1 MSFSLVE
8 TGVPG
13 EKPLQSWSEVGS
25 GQKLK
30 KMEQHIWVVLIKACR
45 R

>member
-13 EKPLQSWSEVGS
+13 APGLTRKHFIWAENAHK
-25 GQKLK
+25 GQTL
-30 KMEQHIWVVLIKACR
+30 
-45 R
+45 